1 MERPRQYFPLPLVLL
16 ILVSDRQPIKTG
28 YNQLTICSQQEQ
40 LSFFSP
46 LMATT
51 STSLP
56 RVQPWTVPL
65 VCWSWPL
72 LTLASSRVYTS
83 RLVVYVDYFLP
94 KTTAFSRD
102 IFHLRPPSSWPPTL
116 NSGHGHST
124 PILEEFQA
132 AYISSSMISAP
143 PLVKVS
149 TSSTD
154 THSLSDSTPCMIPP
168 TSALVLPPHLIPL
181 PVPTSR

>member
-56 RVQPWTVPL
+56 RVQPWTVAL
-65 VCWSWPL
+65 VC
-72 LTLASSRVYTS
+72 
-83 RLVVYVDYFLP
+83 
-94 KTTAFSRD
+94 
-102 IFHLRPPSSWPPTL
+102 
-116 NSGHGHST
+116 
-124 PILEEFQA
+124 
-132 AYISSSMISAP
+132 
-143 PLVKVS
+143 
-149 TSSTD
+149 
-154 THSLSDSTPCMIPP
+154 
-168 TSALVLPPHLIPL
+168 
-181 PVPTSR
+181 